1 MFKKISIGILAAS
14 FLSAPAIAA
23 PFTYFAEDL
32 TPGNTVTAT
41 VEAKR
46 NQFLGALS
54 GGVGTEDFES
64 FSDGTNN
71 PALSFTGS
79 SGAITATLSGSGEV
93 EGNLPS
99 AGRFAT
105 SGSKIYETGG
115 GGDFSIS
122 FSTAISAFGFYGTD
136 IGDIGNQLTLRLTK
150 SGGGIV
156 DLAVGN
162 GDSNGSLLFFGFID
176 TTDSYSMIQ
185 FLNNPGSGDVFGFD
199 DMTIGDVG
207 QIVNPPAVPLPAG
220 GLLLISALGG
230 IAVARRRKS

>member
-32 TPGNTVTAT
+32 TPGGSVTAA

-46 NQFLGALS
+46 DQFLGALS
-54 GGVGTEDFES
+54 GGVGTENF
-64 FSDGTNN
+64 DGLADGANN

-79 SGAITATLSGSGEV
+79 SGTITATLNGSGEV
-93 EGNLPS
+93 ESSPGS
-99 AGRFAT
+99 GRFAT
-105 SGSKIYETGG
+105 SGSNIYETSS

-122 FSTAISAFGFYGTD
+122 FSSNISAFGLYGTD
-136 IGDIGNQLTLRLTK
+136 IGDFGNTLILRLTK
-150 SGGGIV
+150 SGGGTV
-156 DLAVGN
+156 DLNVGN
-162 GDSNGSLLFFGFID
+162 GNSNGSLLFFGFID
-176 TTDSYSMIQ
+176 TTESYSMIE
-185 FLNNPGSGDVFGFD
+185 FLNNPGGTDIFGFD
-199 DMTIGDVG
+199 DLTIGDVG